1 MLIRNTR
8 YAIAVLALSCGLA
21 VTACKERPIEKAGG
35 QTIDLAQV
43 PAPVKATIDQQAKG
57 RAVSELE
64 KHTDKGVTRYSVT
77 LGSGDQKQELVVDES
92 GRVVATGDREEDDD

>member
-1 MLIRNTR
+1 MRLVTR
-8 YAIAVLALSCGLA
+8 STLLAAVETDRLQWIVPTRL
-21 VTACKERPIEKAGG
+21 EKAGG
-35 QTIDLAQV
+35 QTIDLAQA

-77 LGSGDQKQELVVDES
+77 LGLGDQKQELVVDES
-92 GRVVATGDREEDDD
+92 GRVVAAGDREEDDD